1 MHDAVDWLKEDK
13 QEEECGVFGVYAP
26 DQDVVGK
33 TYLGLFALQHRG
45 QESAGIAV
53 SDGKDVYLHKDM
65 GLVSQVF
72 TEKKLAELKGHLSAG
87 HVRYSTTG
95 SSQAVNASPLV
106 ARYRNGFLALSH
118 NGNLI
123 NALEIRRELEDKGH
137 LFQTTIDS
145 EVIASLIAQLDTG
158 NVAEAIAESMKRIR
172 GAYALVVMTRDKLF
186 GVRDPRGIRPL
197 CIGKLPEG
205 GYVLSSE
212 TCGLDIVGAEF
223 VDDVQPGEIVTID
236 SSGMHRRTY
245 KNGER
250 KALCVFEY
258 VYFAR
263 PDSDMDGSNVHIT
276 RRRFGAQLA
285 REYPV
290 EADIVIPVPDSGIS
304 AAIGYSE
311 EARIPYSEGLI
322 KNRYIGRTFIQPSQ
336 NMRETSVKIKLNPIR
351 KVLEGKRVVVIDDS
365 IVRGTTSANLV
376 QMLRE
381 AGAVEVHMR
390 ITSPPV
396 RFPCHFGI
404 DTQTSAELIAHS
416 HSPDEIQKIIGADSL
431 GYLTLQG
438 LYEASGLKLDEHCSA
453 CFDGNYPLAVDSI
466 DHDKQVL
473 EKAYDTYKPRGD
485 ENE

>member
-1 MHDAVDWLKEDK
+1 MYNEIEMVRADKPEED
-13 QEEECGVFGVYAP
+13 CGVFGVYAP
-26 DQDVVGK
+26 GQDVVGM

-53 SDGKDVYLHKDM
+53 SDGNDVIMHKDM

-72 TEKKLAELKGHLSAG
+72 TEKKLQEMKGHMATG

-106 ARYRNGFLALSH
+106 ARYRHGFLALSH
-118 NGNLI
+118 NGNLL
-123 NALEIRRELEDKGH
+123 NALKIRKELEDKGH

-145 EVIASLIAQLDTG
+145 EVIASLIAQIDRG
-158 NVAEAIAESMKRIR
+158 DVEAAIADCMKQIK
-172 GAYALVVMTRDKLF
+172 GAYALVIMTRDKLF

-197 CIGKLPEG
+197 SIGRLPEG

-223 VDDVQPGEIVTID
+223 VDDVQPGEIVRID
-236 SSGMHRRTY
+236 SEGLHRRSH

-250 KALCVFEY
+250 KALCVFEF

-263 PDSDMDGSNVHIT
+263 PDSDIDGSNVYLT

-285 REYPV
+285 REHPV
-290 EADIVIPVPDSGIS
+290 EADLVIPVPDSGIS
-304 AAIGYSE
+304 AAIGYAE
-311 EARIPYSEGLI
+311 EAGIPYAEGLI

-351 KVLEGKRVVVIDDS
+351 KVLAGKRVVVIDDS
-365 IVRGTTSANLV
+365 IVRGTTSAKIV
-376 QMLRE
+376 QMIRE
-381 AGAVEVHMR
+381 AGAAEVHMR

-404 DTQTSAELIAHS
+404 DTQTSAELIANS
-416 HSPDEIQKIIGADSL
+416 HTPAEIKNIIGADSL
-431 GYLTLQG
+431 GYLSLEG
-438 LYEASGLKLDEHCSA
+438 LYGVSGLKIDDHCSA
-453 CFDGNYPLAVDSI
+453 CFDGAYPIPVDHVDYDKMQLEREFAV
-466 DHDKQVL
+466 
-473 EKAYDTYKPRGD
+473 E
-485 ENE
+485 EME

>member
-1 MHDAVDWLKEDK
+1 MHNEIEILRTDKPEED
-13 QEEECGVFGVYAP
+13 CGVFGVYAP
-26 DQDVVGK
+26 GQDVVGM

-53 SDGKDVYLHKDM
+53 SDGSDVMMHKDM

-72 TEKKLAELKGHLSAG
+72 SDKKLAEMNGYIATG

-106 ARYRNGFLALSH
+106 ARYRHGFLALSH
-118 NGNLI
+118 NGNLL

-145 EVIASLIAQLDTG
+145 EVIASLIAQIDRG
-158 NVAEAIAESMKRIR
+158 DVEAAIAECMKQIQ
-172 GAYALVVMTRDKLF
+172 GAYALVLMTRDKLF
-186 GVRDPRGIRPL
+186 GVRDARGIRPL
-197 CIGKLPEG
+197 CIGRLPEG

-223 VDDVQPGEIVTID
+223 VDDVQPGEIIRID
-236 SSGMHRRTY
+236 AEGLHRRSH
-245 KNGER
+245 KNGE
-250 KALCVFEY
+250 KKSLCVFEY

-263 PDSDMDGSNVHIT
+263 PDSDIDGYNVHLT

-290 EADIVIPVPDSGIS
+290 EADLVIPVPDSGIS
-304 AAIGYSE
+304 AAIGYAE
-311 EARIPYSEGLI
+311 EAGIQYSEGLI

-336 NMRETSVKIKLNPIR
+336 NIRETSVKIKLNPIR
-351 KVLEGKRVVVIDDS
+351 KVLAGKRVVVIDDS
-365 IVRGTTSANLV
+365 IVRGTTSAKIV
-376 QMLRE
+376 QMIRE
-381 AGAVEVHMR
+381 AGAEEVHMR

-404 DTQTSAELIAHS
+404 DTQTSAELIANS
-416 HSPDEIQKIIGADSL
+416 HTPEEIQNIIGADSL
-431 GYLTLQG
+431 GYLSLEG
-438 LYEASGLKLDEHCSA
+438 LYRISGLSMEDHCAA
-453 CFDGNYPLAVDSI
+453 CFEGDYPLPVDSI
-466 DHDKQVL
+466 DHDKLIL
-473 EKAYDTYKPRGD
+473 EKNQVVEKRS
-485 ENE
+485 EQRE